1 MPAQSPA
8 KTNILAKANSGGKLQ
23 ERGQAVQTVF
33 KQLGPIR
40 IVATGFFIILALL
53 LARFSWDLP
62 LVRDAERAL
71 YDIRVAI
78 FAPLA
83 EQDERIVMVVY
94 TDETIRQTGQR
105 SPVDRTI
112 LAQAL
117 SNIDAM
123 GAKSIGIDILFD
135 QPQDDDPLLLSTLN
149 AMATPTHVAYASVET
164 NAEAIYYEQ
173 QQFLEEYLNEATQG
187 NSAAT
192 SIRLQTDGD
201 GVIRRW
207 PDQPKGLPPF
217 FSLALAG
224 ADNPQTKAFANYQ
237 GPVIFRTPKRIEQGD
252 DNQTS
257 NDAVPVF
264 SKLPIE
270 LLADPEIAGAFAE
283 QIADRHVLIGGD
295 FVDFDQFETPFTQT
309 GDAVTG
315 QTTMIGLEVHA
326 HMLAQLLDGV
336 QPESLPDIIKWLAA
350 FLVVL
355 VGALTALS
363 AARAWIVALMLIG
376 QLAFFLAMPF
386 WLEANNVHTLDL
398 SSFGWGLGWLLAY
411 TCISAAARVIGSKQR
426 AFAQGALGKYLPK
439 SVASEILKNPD
450 KLALHGEKREIFC
463 VFTDL
468 EGFTKLSHAIEP
480 EMVAQLLND
489 YLDRLAAV
497 VLEYGGTLDKFVG
510 DAVVAFWG
518 APISFPDDGER
529 AARAAQAM
537 YEAGEAFRREAP
549 EGVPPIGKTRVGLH
563 FGEAI
568 VGNFGGDGRIQYT
581 AFGDSMNT
589 AARLES
595 ANKALQTSVLV
606 SREAAEKTGLNWF
619 RPMGRI
625 TLSGRARPVEIFE
638 PVPEWEDSKRTA
650 FAALVDAHDAGD
662 VSAMTRLTDMI
673 AKLGEDGALTNLVS
687 RLKQTGKGESYVLGS
702 K

>member
-1 MPAQSPA
+1 MAESASPGVA
-8 KTNILAKANSGGKLQ
+8 PKLHFQ
-23 ERGQAVQTVF
+23 EKRQLLQNTMR
-33 KQLGPIR
+33 QLGPIR
-40 IVATGFFIILALL
+40 IMATAFFIILALI

-71 YDIRVAI
+71 YDIRAAI

-135 QPQDDDPLLLSTLN
+135 QPQDDDPLLLGALN
-149 AMATPTHVAYASVET
+149 AMATPTHIAYASVET

-173 QQFLEEYLNEATQG
+173 QQFLEEYLTQATEG

-224 ADNPQTKAFANYQ
+224 PDNPQSKAFADYQ
-237 GPVIFRTPKRIEQGD
+237 GPVVFRTPKRIEKGNDVQGD
-252 DNQTS
+252 DAQAS

-283 QIADRHVLIGGD
+283 QIAGRYVLIGGD

-315 QTTMIGLEVHA
+315 KTTMIGLEVHA

-355 VGALTALS
+355 AGVLTALS
-363 AARAWIVALMLIG
+363 AARAWIIALMLIA
-376 QLAFFLAMPF
+376 QLLFFLAMPF

-549 EGVPPIGKTRVGLH
+549 EGVPPIGKTRVGMH

-606 SREAAEKTGLNWF
+606 SREAAEKTGLDWF

-638 PVPEWEDSKRTA
+638 PVPEWEDSKRA
-650 FAALVDAHDAGD
+650 EFAALVDAHDAGD
-662 VSAMTRLTDMI
+662 ALAMTRLTDMM
-673 AKLGEDGALTNLVS
+673 AKWGEDGALTNLVN

>member
-1 MPAQSPA
+1 MADNPASA
-8 KTNILAKANSGGKLQ
+8 SKEKLHLQ
-23 ERGQAVQTVF
+23 ERGRMLQQLF

-40 IVATGFFIILALL
+40 MIATTMFIILALI

-62 LVRDAERAL
+62 LVRDAESAL
-71 YDIRVAI
+71 YDIRAAI

-83 EQDERIVMVVY
+83 EQDDRIVMVVY

-105 SPVDRTI
+105 SPVDRTV
-112 LAQAL
+112 LAEAL
-117 SNIDAM
+117 TNMDAM

-135 QPQDDDPLLLSTLN
+135 QPQDDDPLLLNALN
-149 AMATPTHVAYASVET
+149 NMQTPTHIAYASVET
-164 NAEAIYYEQ
+164 NSEAIYFEQ
-173 QQFLEEYLNEATQG
+173 QQFLEEYLTEATQG

-207 PDQPKGLPPF
+207 PDQPEGLPPF
-217 FSLALAG
+217 FSIALAG
-224 ADNPQTKAFANYQ
+224 IDNPQSQAFTDYQ
-237 GPVIFRTPKRIEQGD
+237 GPVVFRTPKRVEQGGD
-252 DNQTS
+252 EQAS

-264 SKLPIE
+264 SKFPVE

-283 QIADRHVLIGGD
+283 QIAGRHVLIGGD
-295 FVDFDQFETPFTQT
+295 FVDFDQFETPFTRT

-336 QPESLPDIIKWLAA
+336 QPVSLTDVVKWLAA
-350 FLVVL
+350 ILVVL
-355 VGALTALS
+355 AGALTALS
-363 AARAWIVALMLIG
+363 AARAWIIALLLIG

-386 WLEANNVHTLDL
+386 WLEANNIHTLDL
-398 SSFGWGLGWLLAY
+398 SSFGWGLGWLLSY
-411 TCISAAARVIGSKQR
+411 TSVSAAARVIGSKQR

-439 SVASEILKNPD
+439 SVASEILKDPD

-549 EGVPPIGKTRVGLH
+549 EGVPPIGKTRVGMH

-595 ANKALQTSVLV
+595 ANKALETSVLV
-606 SREAAEKTGLNWF
+606 SREAAEKTGLDWF

-638 PVPEWEDSKRTA
+638 PVPDWATEDRTA
-650 FAALVDAHDAGD
+650 FGDLVAAHDAGD
-662 VSAMTRLTDMI
+662 SAAMTRLTDMI
-673 AKLGEDGALTNLVS
+673 AKWGDDRALTNLVN
-687 RLKQTGKGESYVLGS
+687 RLQQTGKGESYVLGS

>member
-1 MPAQSPA
+1 MNDAVKHNVA
-8 KTNILAKANSGGKLQ
+8 KKPKAGTGPQDGVRLFQ
-23 ERGQAVQTVF
+23 QTMR
-33 KQLGPIR
+33 QLGPIR
-40 IVATGFFIILALL
+40 LVATFLFVVLAIF
-53 LARFSWDLP
+53 LARNSWEIP

-71 YDIRVAI
+71 YDIRAAY

-83 EQDERIVMVVY
+83 DQDDRIIMVVY

-105 SPVDRTI
+105 SPVDRTV

-117 SNIDAM
+117 NNIDAM

-135 QPQDDDPLLLSTLN
+135 QPQDDDPLLLDALN
-149 AMATPTHVAYASVET
+149 NMQTPTHIAYASVDT
-164 NAEAIYYEQ
+164 NAEAIYFEQ
-173 QQFLEEYLNEATQG
+173 QQFLEGYLRVATRG

-192 SIRLQTDGD
+192 SIRLETDND
-201 GVIRRW
+201 GVVRRW
-207 PDQPKGLPPF
+207 PTQPPGLPTF
-217 FSLALAG
+217 FSLALAEPDSEL
-224 ADNPQTKAFANYQ
+224 ARRFANYD
-237 GPVIFRTPKRIEQGD
+237 GPVVFRGPRRIEQAD
-252 DNQTS
+252 PAESST
-257 NDAVPVF
+257 DAIPVF
-264 SKLPIE
+264 NKLSIE
-270 LLADPEIAGAFAE
+270 LFADPEFAAFV
-283 QIADRHVLIGGD
+283 ADQVTGRHVLIGGD
-295 FVDFDQFETPFTQT
+295 FVDFDQFETPFTRVV
-309 GDAVTG
+309 DPVTKK
-315 QTTMIGLEVHA
+315 TTMIGLEVHA

-336 QPESLPDIIKWLAA
+336 QPATLPSVIKWAA
-350 FLVVL
+350 AILVVMA
-355 VGALTALS
+355 GALTALS
-363 AARAWIVALMLIG
+363 AVRAWIVAVLLLS
-376 QLAFFLAMPF
+376 QLVFFVAMPF
-386 WLEANNVHTLDL
+386 WLEANDVHTLDL
-398 SSFGWGLGWLLAY
+398 SSFGWGLGWLLSYA
-411 TCISAAARVIGSKQR
+411 CISAAARVVGSKQR

-439 SVASEILKNPD
+439 SVASEILKDPE

-518 APISFPDDGER
+518 APLSFPDDGER
-529 AARAAQAM
+529 AARAATAM

-549 EGVPPIGKTRVGLH
+549 EGVPPIGCTRVGMH

-595 ANKALQTSVLV
+595 AKKSLGTTVLV
-606 SREAAEKTGLNWF
+606 SREAAERTGLDWF

-625 TLSGRARPVEIFE
+625 TLSGRATPVEIFE
-638 PVPEWEDSKRTA
+638 PVPDWAEKERSE
-650 FAALVDAHDAGD
+650 FQEMVEAHDLGD
-662 VSAMTRLTDMI
+662 ATAMTRLTEFV
-673 AKLGEDGALTNLVS
+673 AKWGNDTALTNLID